1 MPDSHNISWQDIPIF
16 TKTYDLYKKFYLYI
30 PTFPRNDRY
39 TFAQRCEV
47 VLLDMLESI
56 ILASNLSK
64 KEKLPTLRKA
74 SIKLDLLRVLFRLGK
89 DLKIIENKKYIS
101 LENDINEIGKMIG
114 GWIKTTSI

>member
-1 MPDSHNISWQDIPIF
+1 
-16 TKTYDLYKKFYLYI
+16 
-30 PTFPRNDRY
+30 
-39 TFAQRCEV
+39 
-47 VLLDMLESI
+47 MLELI

-64 KEKLPTLRKA
+64 KEKLPILRKA
-74 SIKLDLLRVLFRLGK
+74 SIKIDVLRVLFKLGK